1 MGYWNSYLWPSLT
14 VTENVGLKQIM
25 QVILILKSRYR
36 GDFGVVVAGTLISVT
51 GPLLIFVFAQK
62 YIVQG
67 ITIAGI
73 K

>member
-1 MGYWNSYLWPSLT
+1 
-14 VTENVGLKQIM
+14 M